1 MTPEDP
7 YAQRFETELVRLGL
21 ADLAEL
27 AELGKL
33 EHGRRMAVLHYL
45 AELAFACQNV
55 ANITLGRTALARVP
69 LQVLMEC
76 WSEVTAPHLATD
88 DAWEYLRIAE
98 FLKLHALELLPQH
111 LQRCAEHA
119 DLEIR
124 EIAAE
129 WG

>member
-1 MTPEDP
+1 MTPESP
-7 YAQRFETELVRLGL
+7 YIQRFATELVRLEL

-27 AELGKL
+27 AELGRL

-45 AELAFACQNV
+45 AELAFGCQNV
-55 ANITLGRTALARVP
+55 ANITLGREALARVP
-69 LQVLMEC
+69 QEVLAEC
-76 WSEVTAPHLATD
+76 WEEMAAPHLATD
-88 DAWEYLRIAE
+88 DEWEYRRMAE
-98 FLKLHALELLPQH
+98 FLELHAPGLMPQH